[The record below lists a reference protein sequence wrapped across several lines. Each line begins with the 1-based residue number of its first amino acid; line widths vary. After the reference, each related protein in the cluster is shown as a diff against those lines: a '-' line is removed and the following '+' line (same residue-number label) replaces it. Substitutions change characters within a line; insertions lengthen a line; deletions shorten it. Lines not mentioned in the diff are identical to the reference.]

1 MTSTSPLTTDLINF
15 DNLLS
20 RDEIE
25 WRDDVRSFVESEIK
39 PHVGQWY
46 EDAHVPFELIP
57 RFAEKGMIGAHLSGY
72 GCPGRSA
79 VDYGL
84 AMLEVE
90 AADSGLRT
98 IFSVLGSLAMTS
110 IHLNG
115 TEEQKEKYLPKMAV
129 GELLGA
135 FGLTEPTA
143 GSDPASMTTRATYK
157 PGEGWLLNGEKRWIG
172 LSHYADLTIIWA
184 KVSTADLEAAGL
196 DGIPEGRDETIAGFI
211 VEKDTPGF
219 DPQQIDKKLSMR
231 VSTQAH
237 IYMKDAL
244 VGEDKILSGRFGL
257 KAPFMCL
264 NEARYGIGWGVLG
277 AARDSIECALAYAK
291 ERTQFGKPLAGF
303 QLTQKKLVDM
313 AVGLNQGYL
322 LALHVGRQK
331 DAGTLDISQISV
343 AKLQNTRTAIEIA
356 REARTILGGNGVTH
370 DYSPIRHA
378 ANLESVRTYEGT
390 DEMHTLILGQKMTG
404 IGAFA

>member
-1 MTSTSPLTTDLINF
+1 MTDATDLINF
-15 DNLLS
+15 DSLLTP
-20 RDEIE
+20 EE
-25 WRDDVRSFVESEIK
+25 VQWRDSVRAFVEEEIK

-46 EDAHVPFELIP
+46 EDAYVPLELIP

-72 GCPGRSA
+72 GCPGRTA
-79 VDYGL
+79 VEYGL
-84 AMLEVE
+84 SMLEVE

-110 IHLNG
+110 IHKHG
-115 TEEQKEKYLPKMAV
+115 TEEQKSEYLPKMAR
-129 GELLGA
+129 GELIGA

-143 GSDPASMTTRATYK
+143 GSDPASMITRATWK
-157 PGEGWLLNGEKRWIG
+157 EGEGWLLNGEKRWIG
-172 LSHYADLTIIWA
+172 LSHLADITVVWA
-184 KVSTADLEAAGL
+184 KVSTADLTAAGHEA
-196 DGIPEGRDETIAGFI
+196 PEGREETVAGFL
-211 VEKDTPGF
+211 VPKGTPGF
-219 DPQQIDKKLSMR
+219 DPQPITKKLSMR
-231 VSTQAH
+231 VSTQSH
-237 IYMKDAL
+237 ITLDDAL
-244 VGEDKILSGRFGL
+244 VPASNILSARFGL
-257 KAPFMCL
+257 KAPLMCL

-277 AARDSIECALAYAK
+277 AARDSLEQALAYAL
-291 ERTQFGKPLAGF
+291 ERTQFGRPLASF
-303 QLTQKKLVDM
+303 QLTQKKLVDL

-343 AKLQNTRTAIEIA
+343 AKLQNTRVAIDIC

-404 IGAFA
+404 INAFS